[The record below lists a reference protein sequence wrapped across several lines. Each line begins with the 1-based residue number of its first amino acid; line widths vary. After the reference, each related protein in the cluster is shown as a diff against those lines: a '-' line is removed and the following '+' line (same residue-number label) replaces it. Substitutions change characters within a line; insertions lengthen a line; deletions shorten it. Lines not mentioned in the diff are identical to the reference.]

1 MTSSLVPA
9 DLRLPLIDLGAARD
23 DPSALAAAEKIDRA
37 CRETGF
43 FLLTGH
49 GISPALVNDWFDVS
63 REFFEL
69 PVATKAAVMPDA
81 DSLHNGYHGMDTTA
95 LAKGEGEVTPP
106 DLREYFMVGRPDI
119 DAAYYRTDRARRFYH
134 RNKWPT
140 IPARFK
146 AAGEAYYRA
155 AEQLSRRIMGLFA
168 ASLGLPEAYFADKI
182 NRHFSVLSAIYYP
195 VPKQPP
201 LPRQLRAGAHTDYG
215 SLTILAPT
223 DMPGG
228 LQVLTKTGG
237 WLDVPYVPDAF
248 IINIGDMLAR
258 WSNDRWVSTPHRVL
272 NPPTSSRRVQTS
284 PVGRVLPPSELRR
297 RDRVSA

>member
-1 MTSSLVPA
+1 MRLKTI
-9 DLRLPLIDLGAARD
+9 LRLSQLQ
-23 DPSALAAAEKIDRA
+23 KIDRA

-49 GISPALVNDWFDVS
+49 GISPALVNDWFNVS

-95 LAKGEGEVTPP
+95 LAKGEGEVAPRSARILHRRGGQTSTRHLGPIGH
-106 DLREYFMVGRPDI
+106 VATAATNGRPSP
-119 DAAYYRTDRARRFYH
+119 
-134 RNKWPT
+134 RNSKPQ
-140 IPARFK
+140 
-146 AAGEAYYRA
+146 GEACSIVPPSNCRA
-155 AEQLSRRIMGLFA
+155 ASWDCSQHR
-168 ASLGLPEAYFADKI
+168 
-182 NRHFSVLSAIYYP
+182 SVFCGGVLCRQDQWSFFGSGAIYYP
-195 VPKQPP
+195 VQTAPASAAIAGRSAYRLWQPDD
-201 LPRQLRAGAHTDYG
+201 PRTDGY
-215 SLTILAPT
+215 A
-223 DMPGG
+223 GG

-237 WLDVPYVPDAF
+237 WLNVPYVPDAF

-258 WSNDRWVSTPHRVL
+258 WSNDRWVSHPHRVL
-272 NPPTSSRRVQTS
+272 NPANKSRRVQTS